1 MYAKTVKVG
10 SKTVQN
16 KINIWGLTSLAIF
29 SKLVLNDNS
38 SVFCVFTLIIS
49 ITIDSFFILLCTPFL
64 YSFLTDLEYSNFPH
78 KHCNKC
84 HKDFMV
90 SNLNLLLTH
99 FGFHGLC
106 ICLAGVYIAISF
118 SLTRL
123 NRLYLPTILLSWS
136 CLFRKFTFFCLEMSV
151 NLNQYQVVE
160 GVFINCN
167 FMTGKN
173 YYNFSET

>member
-1 MYAKTVKVG
+1 MYAKTVKMG

-29 SKLVLNDNS
+29 AKLVLYDHS

-49 ITIDSFFILLCTPFL
+49 ITIDSFFYTVMHSFFILF
-64 YSFLTDLEYSNFPH
+64 SNGLGIFQLSH
-78 KHCNKC
+78 KRCNKC

-99 FGFHGLC
+99 FRFQSLC
-106 ICLAGVYIAISF
+106 ICLAGVYIALSF
-118 SLTRL
+118 LLTRL
-123 NRLYLPTILLSWS
+123 NWLHLPTILLSWS